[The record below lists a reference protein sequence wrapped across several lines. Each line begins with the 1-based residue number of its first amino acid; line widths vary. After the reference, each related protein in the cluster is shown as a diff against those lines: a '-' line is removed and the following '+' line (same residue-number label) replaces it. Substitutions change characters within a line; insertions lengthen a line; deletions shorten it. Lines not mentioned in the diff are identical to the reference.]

1 MRCQIKRIVAL
12 GAFGVALAG
21 CVQTSRVDEAV
32 TTGKLASS
40 NKAVAVMRLG
50 SASPACINVRVLLGT
65 RQGEGY
71 VRNQVVTVANVR
83 SLTQSQ
89 VAEVELDPGEYHVI
103 GYACMAEKGNTTI
116 TDPAGGQLY
125 GTSFAH
131 FMLGAG
137 EIVNVG
143 YFHFGASKDGHS
155 VFGRGIRTD
164 VEVSD
169 WPLAE
174 IERFKQARPTV
185 YAQMKTRLMVLG
197 DTLSAQESQRTCER
211 WAALKA
217 DGKVQDVPPGC
228 GGAVPQTKR
237 TQPKV

>member
-1 MRCQIKRIVAL
+1 MAL
-12 GAFGVALAG
+12 CAVGAALAG
-21 CVQTSRVDEAV
+21 CVQTSHVDEAV
-32 TTGKLASS
+32 TPAKLATS

-50 SASPACINVRVLLGT
+50 SASASCINVRVLLGT

-71 VRNQVVTVANVR
+71 VRNQAVTVANVR

-89 VAEVELDPGEYHVI
+89 VAEVELAPGEYHVI
-103 GYACMAEKGNTTI
+103 GYACMAEKGNTYI
-116 TDPAGGQLY
+116 TDPAGGPLY

-131 FMLGAG
+131 FTLGAG

-143 YFHFGASKDGHS
+143 YFHFGASHEGRS
-155 VFGRGIRTD
+155 VFGRGVRADI
-164 VEVSD
+164 EISD

-174 IERFKQARPTV
+174 IERFQKARPTI
-185 YAQMKTRLMVLG
+185 YAQMKTRLMVLN
-197 DTLSAQESQRTCER
+197 DTPSTEDSKRTCEK

-217 DGKVQDVPPGC
+217 DGKVQELPPGC

-237 TQPKV
+237 VQPKV